1 MKGTWKSEGKQWR
14 RLEMVIFGE
23 DLMTET
29 LEPLINLELFLTE
42 DIDFPPIFEKIKI
55 PWSRKW
61 QPTPV
66 FLPGKSHGW
75 SNLAGLSPWR
85 RKESDMT

>member
-1 MKGTWKSEGKQWR
+1 
-14 RLEMVIFGE
+14 MVIFGV

-61 QPTPV
+61 QHTPV

-75 SNLAGLSPWR
+75 SNLAGFSPWCC
-85 RKESDMT
+85 KESDMT